1 MVVELVLVVL
11 LVLLLVLLVVL
22 VLLVLLVEDVEL
34 DVVISININKDNKLL
49 MLKNKNVFFNC
60 FVSNK

>member
-1 MVVELVLVVL
+1 MVVELVLVEL

-34 DVVISININKDNKLL
+34 DVVISINISEDNKLL
-49 MLKNKNVFFNC
+49 MLRIKMYFLIFLC
-60 FVSNK
+60 L